1 MFIVKV
7 YMWNTL
13 IGALVQDDIG
23 TVPRFS
29 FDERFLESGI
39 EIAPITMPLG
49 KGVFSFPELNYKT
62 FFGLPGALADSL
74 PDKYGTKVFERYLS
88 DLGRSVNSITPLERL
103 SYMGKRGMGAL
114 EYVPETELRLDDRGS
129 IDIDRLVELASDIL
143 LERKSIHVSTME
155 QMMSIGTSAGGARAK
170 AVIAWNQKTN
180 DVRSGQIAAEKDY
193 EYWIIK
199 FDGVSGNRDKTDI
212 DDGPEY
218 TAIEYSY
225 YLMATDSGI
234 NMNPCKLYE
243 EHGRKHFMTKRF
255 DRDAEGNKLHML
267 SLGGMAHF
275 DFNAPGENSYEQVS
289 NIIYRLGMGAKEAE
303 QLYRRMV
310 FNDLAKNY
318 DDHAKNT
325 SFLMDKSG
333 TWYLAPAYDI
343 TYAYDRS
350 NIWINSHQMSISG
363 KRDEI
368 SKEDLIKAGIRM
380 NLNKMKC
387 VSIIEQIETVVADW
401 KKYANAVSIR
411 KNSIDAISKVLKVK

>member
-7 YMWNTL
+7 YMWDTL

-23 TVPRFS
+23 TIPRFS

-49 KGVFSFPELNYKT
+49 KSVYSFPELNYKT

-88 DLGRSVNSITPLERL
+88 DLGRSLNSITPLERL

-114 EYVPETELRLDDRGS
+114 EYVPETKLELDDKGS
-129 IDIDRLVELASDIL
+129 IDVDRLVELASDIL

-170 AVIAWNQKTN
+170 SVIAWNQKTN
-180 DVRSGQIAAEKDY
+180 DIRSGQIAADKDY

-199 FDGVSGNRDKTDI
+199 FDGVSGNRDKIDI

-289 NIIYRLGMGAKEAE
+289 DIIYRLGMGAKEAE

-318 DDHAKNT
+318 DDHAKNI

-333 TWYLAPAYDI
+333 TWYLAPAYDM

-350 NIWINSHQMSISG
+350 NIWLNSHQMSISG

-368 SKEDLIKAGIRM
+368 SKEDLINAGIRM

-401 KKYANAVSIR
+401 KKYANTVSIR
-411 KNSIDAISKVLKVK
+411 KNSIDVIRKGVKVK